1 MIETELKPVSLQVT
15 PGELLRPAREAKGLT
30 ESDVASK
37 LCLSVK
43 EIKNI
48 DKDDYTHISAR
59 TYARGYLL
67 LYARLVG
74 VADADILQAFEI
86 VADSVGTA
94 ETHLPIASHQGIPI
108 YQPRSEGHRSSF
120 LFWVSFLILI
130 TLVALVMMWWQ
141 GQKIH
146 QVGVTSTSTPAATAT
161 AVSIPSTSSNSPP
174 TPTTT
179 QIKPLSDQNVSTS
192 SQSIPPPTPTTNT
205 PLSMGSESSVNYQSR
220 TVSAAPRVISDS
232 SVAPKPSVS
241 QAHNRTSKEASLPA
255 PKQTITRPLTT
266 E

>member
-1 MIETELKPVSLQVT
+1 MTETELKPVSLQVT
-15 PGELLRPAREAKGLT
+15 PGELLRPAREAKGFT

-37 LCLSVK
+37 LCLSAQA
-43 EIKNI
+43 IKNI
-48 DKDDYTHISAR
+48 EKDDYPHISAR

-94 ETHLPIASHQGIPI
+94 EIHLPIASHQGIPI
-108 YQPRSEGHRSSF
+108 YQPRSEGRRSGF

-141 GQKIH
+141 GQKVH
-146 QVGVTSTSTPAATAT
+146 QVGVTSSTSTPAATAT

-174 TPTTT
+174 TYYYA
-179 QIKPLSDQNVSTS
+179 N
-192 SQSIPPPTPTTNT
+192 
-205 PLSMGSESSVNYQSR
+205 
-220 TVSAAPRVISDS
+220 
-232 SVAPKPSVS
+232 
-241 QAHNRTSKEASLPA
+241 
-255 PKQTITRPLTT
+255 
-266 E
+266 